1 MALPLLGTMIQ
12 GGLGLMGMAKG
23 HKQMGNIANNM
34 PSQSD
39 LQSPF
44 QQSQGLID
52 RMTNFGQYSGQAMD
66 LASMQGNKGVEDA
79 MMMGMGGSQANAI
92 KNRMKRS
99 SLAGVYDKYNQ
110 GMSNMVG
117 HQGRIDQTVSS
128 QMHQN
133 AQDANQIRMGQAGA
147 MMGIGQNIM
156 GGAEGMGKFGAGLG
170 SLGKTVLTGG
180 PKGGGG
186 LLGMLGI
193 G

>member
-1 MALPLLGTMIQ
+1 MGLLQ
-12 GGLGLMGMAKG
+12 LGLGLAGAHQMYKGNKGMT
-23 HKQMGNIANNM
+23 NLANNM
-34 PSQSD
+34 PD
-39 LQSPF
+39 KAALQDPF
-44 QQSQGLID
+44 QNTQGLIN
-52 RMTNFGQYSGQAMD
+52 RMTNFGQYSGQSMD

-92 KNRMKRS
+92 KNRMKKS
-99 SLAGVYDKYNQ
+99 AMGDVYNQ
-110 GMSNMVG
+110 YNKGMSNMVG